1 MRVFERV
8 EIFGSRWRWGN
19 HWFSPENFRIPRI
32 AMCAENRF
40 SREIFTNSSWSWDA
54 RLLAFR
60 TSWLFLQ
67 HHASPRSNVCSPNW
81 FFKGDSSMGVMLEN
95 QYKISTN
102 PVVFS
107 LIRQSIK
114 ALSIW
119 RRLIPPTPKNL
130 CPKKTKQLCKNSR
143 GLRGSG

>member
-1 MRVFERV
+1 MEMRKSL
-8 EIFGSRWRWGN
+8 IFRRKLSHSQNCDVRRK
-19 HWFSPENFRIPRI
+19 S
-32 AMCAENRF
+32 
-40 SREIFTNSSWSWDA
+40 IFTRNFHQFIMILRRS
-54 RLLAFR
+54 
-60 TSWLFLQ
+60 TSCFPYFMTIPSTSFIPPLKCVL
-67 HHASPRSNVCSPNW
+67 HNW
-81 FFKGDSSMGVMLEN
+81 FFKGDSSMGVILEN

-102 PVVFS
+102 LVVFS

-130 CPKKTKQLCKNSR
+130 CLKKTKQLCKNSR